1 MDMRKEIRYRLE
13 APAIFTW
20 ENFQHKRLQGE
31 GVTRDISLLGAF
43 ILSATC
49 PPNLTTVRVE
59 VALPSVIGIE
69 ADIRIIGEAQ
79 VVRVEHCYG
88 DLGENGFALVP
99 SDLNNWRL
107 LTHQNEPV
115 RHRESVAD
123 QTMHVA

>member
-20 ENFQHKRLQGE
+20 ENVHRKRLQGE
-31 GVTRDISLLGAF
+31 GVTRDLSLLGAF
-43 ILSATC
+43 IFTPTC
-49 PPNLTTVRVE
+49 PPNRTTVRLE

-88 DLGENGFALVP
+88 APGENGFALVP
-99 SDLNNWRL
+99 TDLHNWGL
-107 LTHQNEPV
+107 LTHQGGPARQWEYI
-115 RHRESVAD
+115 AD
-123 QTMHVA
+123 TTMHFA